1 MRFKALKI
9 GKDKEEPEEEIIE
22 RNETSVNQIAEME
35 EQINNKTK
43 NLEEMTSKLQE
54 LSETVN
60 ETENEEEIPKPH
72 GPLSELSI
80 EPEDK
85 IMDIDLEPNVD
96 VEQLKGAEEEI
107 NLVEVASQPATLTKP
122 EAETDTESVDSTENL
137 PEVNLEDDDDNSFNN
152 LFSTDEEEVNPLANL
167 ISSLPDV
174 TAQELVDDLQEIK
187 EIIQEWQKS

>member
-9 GKDKEEPEEEIIE
+9 GKNKEEPEEGIIE
-22 RNETSVNQIAEME
+22 TSETTVDQIAEME
-35 EQINNKTK
+35 EEINNKTK
-43 NLEEMTSKLQE
+43 DLEETTSKLQE

-60 ETENEEEIPKPH
+60 ETDDEEKPKPH

-85 IMDIDLEPNVD
+85 MMDIDLDINADASPP
-96 VEQLKGAEEEI
+96 EETGDDI
-107 NLVEVASQPATLTKP
+107 NLVEVGPETAAPAEPK
-122 EAETDTESVDSTENL
+122 AETDTEPEVSTEDK
-137 PEVNLEDDDDNSFNN
+137 PEISLGGDGDDDSFNN
-152 LFSTDEEEVNPLANL
+152 LFSTDEEEVNPLVNL

-174 TAQELVDDLQEIK
+174 TAQELADDLKEIK

>member
-22 RNETSVNQIAEME
+22 TNETTVSQIAEME

-43 NLEEMTSKLQE
+43 DLEETTSKLQE

-60 ETENEEEIPKPH
+60 DTDDEEEKPKPH

-85 IMDIDLEPNVD
+85 MMDIDLDINTDANSLEGT
-96 VEQLKGAEEEI
+96 EGAI
-107 NLVEVASQPATLTKP
+107 SLVEVGSQPAAP
-122 EAETDTESVDSTENL
+122 AEPQAETTEEPVVSTEGQ
-137 PEVNLEDDDDNSFNN
+137 PEVSLEDDDDSFNN
-152 LFSTDEEEVNPLANL
+152 LFSSDEEEVNPLSNL
-167 ISSLPDV
+167 INSLPDV
-174 TAQELVDDLQEIK
+174 TAQELADDLKEIK